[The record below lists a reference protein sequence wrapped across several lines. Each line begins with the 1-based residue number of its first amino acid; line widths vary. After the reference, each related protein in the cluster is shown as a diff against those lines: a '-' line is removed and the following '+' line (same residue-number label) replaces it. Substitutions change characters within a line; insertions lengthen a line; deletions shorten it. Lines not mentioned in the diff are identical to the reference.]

1 MGFALLRCV
10 IGRENSRFFLN
21 QSDAKLKPV
30 TIWSPAFCR
39 ALVELFLLWLSLTH
53 KGISLLLVDRCDWFG
68 LGYTTLDRKALYVHV
83 VEFRV
88 WSLFKAPHDL
98 KSYFCKCTHIYDF
111 FDSDEFANFFF
122 RFFLATPML
131 GKIFGVV
138 WKIIY
143 TLLHHNRL
151 TLRNNEFVSSPLAFY
166 IIQQTV

>member
-1 MGFALLRCV
+1 MGFTLLRCV

-39 ALVELFLLWLSLTH
+39 ALVELFLLWFVIDSKVFPCFWLADVI
-53 KGISLLLVDRCDWFG
+53 GLVWVIRHSIKKHFMYM
-68 LGYTTLDRKALYVHV
+68 L
-83 VEFRV
+83 
-88 WSLFKAPHDL
+88 WSLEFEAYL
-98 KSYFCKCTHIYDF
+98 KPLTTWRVIFVSALTFTIF
-111 FDSDEFANFFF
+111 FIQMNSQIFFF

-131 GKIFGVV
+131 GKIFGVI

-143 TLLHHNRL
+143 TLLHHNLL
-151 TLRNNEFVSSPLAFY
+151 TLRNNELVSSPLAFY

>member
-30 TIWSPAFCR
+30 TIWSPAFCC

-111 FDSDEFANFFF
+111 WFRWIRKFFF
-122 RFFLATPML
+122 Q
-131 GKIFGVV
+131 IFSCNSYVRKDF
-138 WKIIY
+138 WCCMKNH
-143 TLLHHNRL
+143 LHL
-151 TLRNNEFVSSPLAFY
+151 ITS
-166 IIQQTV
+166 

>member
-39 ALVELFLLWLSLTH
+39 ALVELFDLSLTH
-53 KGISLLLVDRCDWFG
+53 KGISLLLVGRCDWFG
-68 LGYTTLDRKALYVHV
+68 LGYTTLEKHFMYML
-83 VEFRV
+83 
-88 WSLFKAPHDL
+88 WSLEFEAYL
-98 KSYFCKCTHIYDF
+98 KPLTTWRVIFVSALT
-111 FDSDEFANFFF
+111 FAIFLIQMNSQIFFF

-151 TLRNNEFVSSPLAFY
+151 TLRNNELESSPLAFY

>member
-1 MGFALLRCV
+1 MVARVLP
-10 IGRENSRFFLN
+10 RFSWVVSTLICHG
-21 QSDAKLKPV
+21 LK
-30 TIWSPAFCR
+30 
-39 ALVELFLLWLSLTH
+39 
-53 KGISLLLVDRCDWFG
+53 GNSLLLVGRCDWFG

>member
-1 MGFALLRCV
+1 MGFTLLWCV
-10 IGRENSRFFLN
+10 IGRENSCFFLN

-122 RFFLATPML
+122 Q
-131 GKIFGVV
+131 IFSCNSYFRKDF
-138 WKIIY
+138 WCYMKNH
-143 TLLHHNRL
+143 LHHNRL
-151 TLRNNEFVSSPLAFY
+151 TLRNNELVSSPLAFY